1 MKKHTVWRG
10 ARRAAG
16 KNRRAAAGA
25 MKKTLVGAAPAGL
38 FGFARRRV
46 HGVRWIPAV
55 ALLLLFGF
63 ACTGDAPRWGYT
75 GDIGP
80 QHWAELSPQ
89 YRACAGKNQAPIN
102 LTGFTEADLQPIRFD
117 YRAGGNEILNNGH
130 TVQVQYAADSSIVVD
145 GRTFALKQ
153 FHFHAPSENHINGQ
167 SFPMEA
173 HLVHA
178 DKDGHLAVIAV
189 MFTHGEANKGL
200 AAAWAK
206 MPQHAG
212 DKHALPSPV
221 AAADILPA
229 NRDHYRFN
237 GSLTT
242 PPCTEGVRWLV
253 MKEPVPAS
261 VEQIE
266 RFARVMHHPNNR
278 PIQETNA
285 RAVLR

>member
-1 MKKHTVWRG
+1 MKKMLL
-10 ARRAAG
+10 
-16 KNRRAAAGA
+16 AAALSVLSGFGGRRHRGRRDGTRLA
-25 MKKTLVGAAPAGL
+25 AAPPVL
-38 FGFARRRV
+38 SGFARRRV
-46 HGVRWIPAV
+46 HGARRMFAA

-80 QHWAELSPQ
+80 EHWAELSPQ

-130 TVQVQYAADSSIVVD
+130 TVQVQYAADSSIAVD

-153 FHFHAPSENHINGQ
+153 FHFHAPSENHINGR

-200 AAAWAK
+200 AEAWAK

-261 VEQIE
+261 AEQIE

-278 PIQETNA
+278 PIQATNA